1 MSRAEQMAKM
11 KADKEAKEKANK
23 RRDRTQIIFEV
34 KGWEAG
40 QDMDEVLFYLE
51 DPFIIDWNSDLF
63 NDEVPLPKEYGVQEA
78 KRLWRC

>member
-34 KGWEAG
+34 KFDQRSYIIRG
-40 QDMDEVLFYLE
+40 QISQL
-51 DPFIIDWNSDLF
+51 
-63 NDEVPLPKEYGVQEA
+63 
-78 KRLWRC
+78 